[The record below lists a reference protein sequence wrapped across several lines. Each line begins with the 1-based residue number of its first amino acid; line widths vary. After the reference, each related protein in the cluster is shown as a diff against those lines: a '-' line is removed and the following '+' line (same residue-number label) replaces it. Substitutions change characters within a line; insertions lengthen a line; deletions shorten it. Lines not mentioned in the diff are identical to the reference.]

1 MSDKII
7 YRHWQPGDD
16 DAILELLLPAEQVHE
31 DSYRTKFEDWHVD
44 IDAEAIRLALLN
56 DRVVGHVL
64 GEPTP
69 LCVERKIQIF
79 GWVSHVFVAP
89 DMRQQGIATHL
100 MHELHSHFKQKGYRG
115 SILDTDEAAAIRLYQ
130 KVGYQFLTREL
141 RTQLPRN
148 PSSSQLKW
156 TEVNQQDLNA
166 FPQLDERWARRNF
179 PVEWVQQN
187 IVKVRRFIKVH
198 RYNMSMYRVLRQG
211 QKIVG
216 YSMWEEPSEYYPDGL
231 IRDPI
236 APDVDPMEVLAS
248 VQATIPTTRT
258 LQTAEGGRYEAS
270 LRLCGC
276 TLEPTAW
283 VLMLLLFGQEIDLT
297 GYHRTAWW

>member
-1 MSDKII
+1 MGNTIT

-16 DAILELLLPAEQVHE
+16 DAILELLVPAEQVHE

-69 LCVERKIQIF
+69 LCIERKIQIF

-100 MHELHSHFKQKGYRG
+100 MHELHSHFKRKEYRG
-115 SILDTDEAAAIRLYQ
+115 SILDTDEEAAIRLYQ
-130 KVGYQFLTREL
+130 KVGYQLLTREL

-148 PSSSQLKW
+148 QNSSQLKW
-156 TEVNQQDLNA
+156 AEVNLSDLSA
-166 FPQLDERWARRNF
+166 FPQLDEGWARRNF
-179 PVEWVQQN
+179 PVEWVRQN
-187 IVKVRRFIKVH
+187 IVKKRAFIKVH
-198 RYNMSMYRVLRQG
+198 QYNMSGYRVLRQG
-211 QKIVG
+211 QNIVG
-216 YSMWEEPSEYYPDGL
+216 YSRWEEPSEYYPYGL

-236 APDVDPMEVLAS
+236 APEMDPMEVIAS
-248 VQATIPTTRT
+248 VQAAIPATGTW
-258 LQTAEGGRYEAS
+258 QTAEGGRYEAS
-270 LRLCGC
+270 LRSCGC
-276 TLEPTAW
+276 TFEPTTW
-283 VLMLLLFGQEIDLT
+283 VLMLLPFGQEIDLT
-297 GYHRTAWW
+297 GYHRTGWR

>member
-1 MSDKII
+1 MRHKII
-7 YRHWQPGDD
+7 YRHWRPGDD
-16 DAILELLLPAEQVHE
+16 DAILELLVPAEQVHE
-31 DSYRTKFEDWHVD
+31 DFYRTKFEDWHVD
-44 IDAEAIRLALLN
+44 IEPELIRLALFN

-64 GEPTP
+64 GEPIP
-69 LCVERKIQIF
+69 LCIEKKIQIF
-79 GWVSHVFVAP
+79 GRVSHVFVDP

-100 MHELHSHFKQKGYRG
+100 MHELHSHFKRKGYRG

-130 KVGYQFLTREL
+130 KVGYQLLTRDL

-156 TEVNQQDLNA
+156 TEVDQQDLGV

-179 PVEWVQQN
+179 PVQWIQQN

-198 RYNMSMYRVLRQG
+198 RYNMSGYRVLRQG
-211 QKIVG
+211 QNIVG
-216 YSMWEEPSEYYPDGL
+216 YARWDEPSEYRPHGL

-236 APDVDPMEVLAS
+236 VPDMDPMDVITS
-248 VQATIPTTRT
+248 VQTAIPTTRT
-258 LQTAEGGRYEAS
+258 WEAAEGGRYEAPLRS
-270 LRLCGC
+270 LGC

-283 VLMLLLFGQEIDLT
+283 VLMLLPFGQEIDLT
-297 GYHRTAWW
+297 GYHRTAWP